1 MIFILIG
8 LITIVLIM
16 AIIGGGKK
24 QIGRRELSQSN
35 LYYRTNTPASK
46 IYQALETINI
56 LQNTK
61 KYDTFTSRF
70 AFLLE
75 LSESIV
81 KYQNCSCYEDY
92 VNTAIQQ
99 YKQTYK
105 TNKITLRQ
113 KDFIANPDM
122 TSNHSFSAKL
132 KARFFIDFCEAMQD
146 EMNKLKTEAS
156 KQRKRNFVK
165 DVAVSMMQELK
176 ANGHLALANGI
187 VDDAAKLGVLIDR
200 I

>member
-1 MIFILIG
+1 MIVTIFILIA
-8 LITIVLIM
+8 LILVW
-16 AIIGGGKK
+16 AITRGKK
-24 QIGRRELSQSN
+24 EVEKHELSKSDMLCN
-35 LYYRTNTPASK
+35 ANPPEVCK

-56 LQNTK
+56 LQNTN
-61 KYDTFTSRF
+61 KYDTFSSRF
-70 AFLLE
+70 NFLID

-81 KYQNCSCYEDY
+81 KYQNSGLYDKY

-99 YKQTYK
+99 YKQAYK
-105 TNKITLRQ
+105 TNIITMRQ
-113 KDFIANPDM
+113 KDFIANPKM

-146 EMNKLKTEAS
+146 EINKLKTEAS

-187 VDDAAKLGVLIDR
+187 ADNAAKLGVFIYR